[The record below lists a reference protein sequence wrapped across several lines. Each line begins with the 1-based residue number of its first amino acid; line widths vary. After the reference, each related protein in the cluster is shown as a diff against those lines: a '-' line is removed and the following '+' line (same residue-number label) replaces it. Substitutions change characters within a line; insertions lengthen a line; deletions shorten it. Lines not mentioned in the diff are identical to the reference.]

1 MSGTSTLLMVA
12 LGVGV
17 GTLSKAPEAH
27 RPATMASATNS
38 RNTRTQ
44 IQAWLLDFFS
54 GSSLSFTVDAGEG
67 PEGTW
72 AKEEVG

>member
-1 MSGTSTLLMVA
+1 
-12 LGVGV
+12 
-17 GTLSKAPEAH
+17 
-27 RPATMASATNS
+27 MASATNS